1 MDQLT
6 TALGPVFVAGFA
18 VQQFLEILTSVLN
31 LDSNANFEKYKKA
44 ILSST
49 SLAIGF
55 LLVSC
60 IPSLR
65 VLHAVD
71 PKTALNGWDLTIT
84 AFVLSAGTEGIN
96 SIVKFMKYSKEDK
109 KASAA
114 VKDPSGT
121 AASALQRMNRM

>member
-18 VQQFLEILTSVLN
+18 VQQFLEILTSILN
-31 LDSNANFEKYKKA
+31 LDSNVSFEKYKKA
-44 ILSST
+44 ILSSA
-49 SLAIGF
+49 SLVMGF
-55 LLVSC
+55 LLASC

-71 PKTALNGWDLTIT
+71 PKTVLNGWDLVIT

-96 SIVKFMKYSKEDK
+96 SIIKFIKYSKENK
-109 KASAA
+109 KASA
-114 VKDPSGT
+114 VLKDPSGT
-121 AASALQRMNRM
+121 AASALERMNRV

>member
-6 TALGPVFVAGFA
+6 IALGPVFVAGFA
-18 VQQFLEILTSVLN
+18 VQQFLEILMSILN
-31 LDSNANFEKYKKA
+31 LDSNASFEKYKKA
-44 ILSST
+44 ILSVA
-49 SLAIGF
+49 SLAMGF
-55 LLVSC
+55 LLAYC

-71 PKTALNGWDLTIT
+71 SKNALSGWDLVVT

-109 KASAA
+109 KETAALKDASAA
-114 VKDPSGT
+114 SASG
-121 AASALQRMNRM
+121 LQRMNRV